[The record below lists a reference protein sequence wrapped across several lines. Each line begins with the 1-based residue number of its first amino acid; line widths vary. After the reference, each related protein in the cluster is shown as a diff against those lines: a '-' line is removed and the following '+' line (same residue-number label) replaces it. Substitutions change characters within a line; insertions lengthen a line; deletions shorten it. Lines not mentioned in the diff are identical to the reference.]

1 MNMLKGMA
9 IGAAVALMFGSAAS
23 AQTAYS
29 SKPKAEND
37 PGKLICQKVEEVGS
51 RLAKRKVCLTAE
63 QWKEKHREHAEF
75 TDEIQSGAWG
85 QQSDP
90 SLETKLPGGPQ

>member
-1 MNMLKGMA
+1 MNMKVMA
-9 IGAAVALMFGSAAS
+9 VGAAAALMLGSAAS
-23 AQTAYS
+23 AQTPYS
-29 SKPKAEND
+29 SKPKADND
-37 PGKLICQKVEEVGS
+37 PSKLVCQKVEEVGS

-90 SLETKLPGGPQ
+90 AVEMKIPGGPQ

>member
-1 MNMLKGMA
+1 MVKGMA
-9 IGAAVALMFGSAAS
+9 LAAAAALMFGSAAL

-29 SKPKAEND
+29 SKPKADND
-37 PGKLICQKVEEVGS
+37 PNKLICQKVEEVGS

-90 SLETKLPGGPQ
+90 AVEMQMPGGPQ